1 MTARLGGIA
10 TRTQITSLEL
20 LSDNGEQV
28 LMLDRQEDGSII
40 VKTRKPHESAWGS
53 NGPRYE
59 VKASDARLLGAMLT
73 SQDQRYNNHVIEDIS
88 TVDFTAPEPEDVIEA
103 RLREKVGDCTQLDI
117 ERAKAANL
125 AEEKANLLLQ
135 LERDHSLD
143 KHNPMVDGCPTCER
157 AIYPGHGDG
166 SLRDYGT
173 TEPDPFEISPIGTI
187 RGDEEVAF

>member
-73 SQDQRYNNHVIEDIS
+73 STDQRYNNHVIEDIS

-125 AEEKANLLLQ
+125 TEEKANLLLR
-135 LERDHSLD
+135 LATDHANG
-143 KHNPMVDGCPTCER
+143 KHEDGWYGEGCTACENR
-157 AIYPGHGDG
+157 IRPGYGDG
-166 SLRDYGT
+166 SLREQDD
-173 TEPDPFEISPIGTI
+173 EPNTDPES
-187 RGDEEVAF
+187 DVVADDSFPF